1 MENKHTHTVV
11 NTKTGATVGKY
22 TSAKSAHRA
31 ADKADE
37 KYGATVHSVKPIA
50 EGIGSAIKNVFKR
63 KTAVEKF
70 RELSAKRTRDNL
82 GAPEERV
89 PKPHAPSRSR
99 SEYDANRAMGR
110 RSNIGE
116 SEASNKIYSEAD
128 KHLSL
133 ANDEERENGKT
144 QKFHFHMADYHD
156 AMSEWNSERGR
167 EGVADKHA
175 RKADMHQEKA
185 VMMKEETEYKVG
197 DKVSIHSP
205 DDWDWHE
212 RKGKLVSTS
221 DDGHVVKLDGGIM
234 LSVAKHEIKKL
245 DEEKQLDHEGANARR
260 VAAMPKGSILG
271 STDDIK
277 THLKYLEAR
286 FKHLKKFGYSTNKVA
301 DKIGRVNHLLTQKRT
316 IPEEVKVGQQV
327 KFKEPVSGKT
337 RGSRKPM
344 TFHGGEVVQVKSDG
358 AIVRPKAW
366 HGDEGLDVHVP
377 HKNIHEGSHVNCPEC
392 GEDYGKASE
401 YGSNHLKYCANCGY
415 RANNSDKEAAR
426 AELDRDSN
434 DNSNPFAN
442 YWKKLNENS
451 ASERIK
457 RKYRGT
463 KRGTNETGSPAHR
476 INTKPSVDDNH
487 GTGMGASRYLRRT
500 RHSADD

>member
-1 MENKHTHTVV
+1 MEKKHTHTVV

-22 TSAKSAHRA
+22 TSAKSAHKA

-82 GAPEERV
+82 GAPEERK
-89 PKPHAPSRSR
+89 PKPYAPSHSR

-116 SEASNKIYSEAD
+116 SEASNKIYSQAD

-185 VMMKEETEYKVG
+185 VMMK
-197 DKVSIHSP
+197 
-205 DDWDWHE
+205 
-212 RKGKLVSTS
+212 
-221 DDGHVVKLDGGIM
+221 
-234 LSVAKHEIKKL
+234 
-245 DEEKQLDHEGANARR
+245 EEKQLDHEGANARR

-327 KFKEPVSGKT
+327 KFKEPVAGTT

-415 RANNSDKEAAR
+415 RASNSDKEAAK

-457 RKYRGT
+457 RKYRGIN
-463 KRGTNETGSPAHR
+463 RGRNETGSPAHK